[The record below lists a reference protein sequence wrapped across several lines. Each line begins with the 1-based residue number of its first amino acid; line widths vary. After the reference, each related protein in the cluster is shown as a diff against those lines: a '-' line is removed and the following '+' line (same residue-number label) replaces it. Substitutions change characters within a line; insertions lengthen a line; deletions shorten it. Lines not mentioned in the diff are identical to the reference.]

1 MPRQR
6 GPRPANAT
14 RIGVLAAV
22 ALVASPLLAACGS
35 SDSAAPVLSFYTAA
49 DGAEQY
55 AAAADACSAASGGRY
70 KVEQRTLPKSAND
83 QRLQLARRLA
93 GNDNSLDLMT
103 LDVVWTA
110 EFAEAGWALPVPDDL
125 VAKLKD
131 GSTLE
136 GPLATAEWQDQ
147 LYAVPLNS
155 NTQLLWYRPDEVPG
169 GQPPQTWTE
178 MIDMAESNA
187 AEGKP
192 AYIGVQ
198 AKQYE
203 GLMVW
208 FNSLLV
214 SAGGAVV
221 GEDGT
226 TVALNDTPEHRAATE
241 KTLEI
246 MKRVATA
253 DGRDPSISQ
262 TDEAT
267 ARLGMEA
274 GTSAFQV
281 NYPFV
286 LPGIKENAAAG
297 AVPFLDLTN
306 VPADQQDAKIAEVFR
321 SAPYPAVDPDK
332 PAKVTIGGFNIGV
345 AKTTEHEDLAWEAVA
360 CLTNEQNQRNNAV
373 DGGVPPVLKQ
383 LYQDP
388 EFQAVYPAW
397 EGVLDSIEN
406 AAVRPVSPAY
416 QSISILLAD
425 ALNPPQ
431 NIDPVAD
438 VDKLADLVS
447 KAVNSEGLIP

>member
-1 MPRQR
+1 M
-6 GPRPANAT
+6 
-14 RIGVLAAV
+14 LAAA
-22 ALVASPLLAACGS
+22 ALVTSPLLAACGS
-35 SDSAAPVLSFYTAA
+35 SDSSVPVLSFYTAA

-55 AAAADACSAASGGRY
+55 AAAAQVCSDASNGRY
-70 KVEQRTLPKSAND
+70 RVEQRTLPKSAND

-93 GNDNSLDLMT
+93 GNDKTLDLMT

-110 EFAEAGWALPVPDDL
+110 EFAEAGWALPVPENL
-125 VAKLKD
+125 SAQLRD

-169 GQPPQTWTE
+169 GVPPQTWDQL
-178 MIDMAESNA
+178 IDVAEANA
-187 AEGKP
+187 AAGKP
-192 AYIGVQ
+192 AQIGVQ

-203 GLMVW
+203 GFMVW
-208 FNSLLV
+208 FNSLLE
-214 SAGGAVV
+214 SAGGSVV

-226 TVALNDTPEHRAATE
+226 TVTLNDTPEHRAATE
-241 KTLEI
+241 KALEI
-246 MKRVATA
+246 IKRVATA
-253 DGRDPSISQ
+253 DGRDPSVSQ
-262 TDEAT
+262 SDEAT
-267 ARLGMEA
+267 ARLGMES
-274 GTSAFQV
+274 GRMAFQV

-286 LPGIKENAAAG
+286 LPGLKENAVAG
-297 AVPFLDLTN
+297 AVSFLDLST
-306 VPADQQDAKIAEVFR
+306 VPADQQDARIAEVFR
-321 SAPYPAVDPDK
+321 SAPYPEVNPGE

-345 AKTTEHEDLAWEAVA
+345 AKTTQHEDLAWEAVE
-360 CLTNEQNQRNNAV
+360 CLTNEENQRNNAV
-373 DGGVPPVLKQ
+373 NGGVPPVLKS
-383 LYQDP
+383 LYSDP

-397 EGVLDSIEN
+397 EGVLGSIES

-416 QSISILLAD
+416 QSISILLTD